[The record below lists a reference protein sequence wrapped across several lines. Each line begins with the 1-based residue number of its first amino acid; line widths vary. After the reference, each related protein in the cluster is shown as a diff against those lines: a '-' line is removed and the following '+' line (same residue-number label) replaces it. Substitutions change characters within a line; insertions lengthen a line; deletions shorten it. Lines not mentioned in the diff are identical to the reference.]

1 MEVLPDMGPTIKA
14 NAASHMEAA
23 IAALSGELSKLR
35 TGRASPGTLPISHLP
50 NFHSLENFHHIL
62 IFFAHLS
69 TMFVY
74 AGMLDHIIVET
85 SGLKLPLNQI
95 AVVSVMDSKTLSI
108 NPFDPNV
115 MKLFFFV

>member
-1 MEVLPDMGPTIKA
+1 
-14 NAASHMEAA
+14 
-23 IAALSGELSKLR
+23 
-35 TGRASPGTLPISHLP
+35 
-50 NFHSLENFHHIL
+50 
-62 IFFAHLS
+62 
-69 TMFVY
+69 MFVY

-115 MKLFFFV
+115 MKLFFLV